1 MAFEFKPR
9 KKPETISKSV
19 RFPKDLVDKIE
30 KEAFKNDA
38 YFSDFVIQACENA
51 IKEVEL
57 EYNKKKKKG
66 AVTKLN
72 NN

>member
-30 KEAFKNDA
+30 KEAFNDA

-57 EYNKKKKKG
+57 ENNKKKKK
-66 AVTKLN
+66 
-72 NN
+72 